1 MNCGECGMKLLSQDN
16 LCFYYKRDK
25 FVELMIKYEQTVFFE
40 DKFTLTR
47 DKREQYFIHCWGCNS
62 KIGTKHCFG
71 PNHADVMA
79 FGQGVVVLGRKLERR
94 DRWYN
99 LYKDPPYN
107 VISIRYIS
115 TFYGHPELTDIV
127 TRPLSIFYK
136 TYPINWPHTDDI
148 SHFTYDDVIMSDV
161 IPRDYQIT
169 ACIEALQNDLV
180 LVLPTGYGKT
190 LVASMTAARMKRL
203 NPHFMVLFIVDRIPL
218 VFQQAESI
226 STDTHLNVCPIT
238 SEFNTNLKRK
248 HLNQGYYDVLVST
261 AGAYLAL
268 EREVKI
274 SKFCLVVIDECHHA
288 TKSHDYVILLKMI
301 GKCDPRPRV
310 LGLTASPPSTKGNV
324 ISTKTELD
332 KFRKV
337 FFDAPICHNLCLA
350 KHVFADAKIVK
361 KVIQKDPSWKL
372 RDYQERLEKNLY
384 QLADAVNSC
393 SPDILVLK
401 EDWKQAKNRMQL
413 LTMLYHLKLKSDV
426 APEGHLKSMMK
437 ICDVME
443 ITEFLGITDAHK
455 SLEDIEGLGDLNPPK
470 ILSPRVEELFSIL
483 SELPRTSKIIV
494 FVRTRRMAH
503 MLTNILKEDHNI
515 NRKYSPLKIVGQSG
529 PFGMNWLNEQ
539 DAIIE
544 KFRNGNCNILVST
557 SVLEEGIDNPD
568 CDVVIRFDGVKSLI
582 SFTQSKGRA
591 RKWVESKFYIIIT
604 EDELAFTEEIE
615 LHEKLVKKVLTESY
629 DTQNEIP
636 SAITRRIQEEIAE
649 LERYKLPPPTECFP
663 QSSECVV
670 EFYLTGS
677 HQLFHVQDRIADYLF
692 TKFFLKVKLIDQA
705 DCNSQWKSKHIF
717 PPADSLLVLGLQT
730 LSPNIYQRYKLLS
743 VEWSFFIH
751 KVSKGIWTRIILPR
765 KRGQDIDSKWPIRTI
780 SWGKFRDKQIYD
792 LIKTY
797 RCEDGPNNGRFELF
811 PGRCIKL
818 SLPKAQLLIEIPF
831 TSLHRFI
838 LANWTKDDVTLYI
851 PLIHCPSISK
861 MSGRRLSCDDCEFLN
876 DFANSPVIGITLMY
890 NKSNWGQLWTF
901 LHYSSIF
908 PVPVFESRVEIDT
921 HLCETVESLLNH
933 PLYLDFKPMQDTL
946 WKLNVLK
953 SRRDICLPDQTIS
966 KILSDIN
973 ESNVKHVNCIGSALS
988 GLLSRLSI
996 NTTYY
1001 FFDLYEE
1008 FSRILRQIIYSTN
1021 PGPSP
1026 KLSRNFCFIEYA
1038 MVTPATVVPSQ
1049 PLLTQ
1054 CNRLYRTFCEERFLN
1069 LSFRDEHGEIL
1080 NNSDVMDRVERIIK
1094 NGILIN
1100 GLDFHFLVCSNSQLR
1115 SKSAIFIHISDPSR
1129 AVERIQ
1135 RIRHQLIG
1143 KSVITSETKYLSRI
1157 GLFCTSDYPVVKI
1170 PECHTFM
1177 LPDLFAENGGNLTD
1191 GNGKILKSSATKVF
1205 ERVKLKNNPT
1215 TDNTS
1220 AIQIR
1225 LAGLKGVLTIVEGEN
1240 DRDFKSVDQKH
1251 CFIMYR
1257 QSMKKIEW
1265 TDSMLC
1271 VVKVG
1276 KYNRLFLNTQMLTLL
1291 TSLQDTSVPSWDPK
1305 PRLREIFIETLENN
1319 AKLFTNLQTA
1329 NCALLSHLQN
1339 FSTNISEQFDILSE
1353 PYFTSLLRCIYT
1365 HNVKRMTKRF
1375 HIPMEDGC
1383 LLMGIPDPIGVLA
1396 DGQVYITYRKSS
1408 DSSIERKTGR
1418 VLVYKNPCLHPG
1430 DLLTP
1435 TAVDKEE
1442 LHNLHNVIVF
1452 PITGRVSLPACS
1464 GGGDL
1469 DGDEFAVIWDKDI
1482 VPPETAT
1489 ISPLDYERVLQEYK
1503 QKPEAMP
1510 LNLAQQPTVQDR
1522 NIPFHLDANI
1532 QSILAQSYCRLITN
1546 NLLGIISHYHVAIS
1560 DMQPDGARDSLAIE
1574 LAQLASIAVDAPKT
1588 NVFPTIPDKA
1598 KRLLSERGYPDFM
1611 EKTDNTSYL
1620 SNKLLGELY
1629 QSARAVCFGLDG
1641 SEDIL
1646 NYHGLNDFR
1655 QKAPGNLHIDVFK
1668 IPGYEEYQEDAEMRY
1683 LEYENSLRAIMLSL
1697 GIETEAEVMLCLVLN
1712 CHPLLSVDKG
1722 KVTRTLEA
1730 ATTCLVEEF
1739 REKFYRGTP
1748 EKEYPT
1754 KAAAWYIKAYK
1765 QQQKDDVTFLSFP
1778 WIVGEELCKI
1788 VHMYNNPVHTKHNLH
1803 VQIGTSAREYIS
1815 RNGDNILN
1823 IVDGKISMLPK
1834 IHSVVN
1840 KYAYKACNLQEAAG
1854 TNDFFKIEAYG
1865 SVTKYLCE
1873 LQSDLDVC
1881 VSLTDFGIDSI
1892 PESDKYKELDI
1903 NKQRKHIL
1911 KSFIS
1916 PPLGDISSSK
1926 TEKFTGFPYLNC
1938 KMDSQDERCIEIS
1951 VDITVQSDGVLKADY
1966 ILGLYHETG
1975 GVFFGFL
1982 WLLVHWARHV
1992 GILKCRDS
2000 EDNTSILITAQFEAL
2015 VLHIFNKMTCKPN
2028 QSDSEIDTSLYFIL
2042 CELKDPSLDKVLGLM
2057 LEEFFWL
2064 GYKITSSDAFDL
2076 VYTWPIKDVPT
2087 HTIRTA
2093 ALRDISVLLFQAWHC
2108 IVYTRDVSKLFDR
2121 SRVLL
2126 SFSKRFST
2134 FMSNYL
2140 RTSTHFLENTLSNSS
2155 GAQIHIDVRDQYIHI
2170 TAHGPASAIHKLSK
2184 EVSLLES
2191 NTALTKSYKSTT
2203 SHYILEGSLALVMS
2217 NYPNRSK
2224 VMLTAFDHGLCRE
2237 HHFRN
2242 NKNFLISVCNKTI
2255 ENWRNDGRTKI
2266 QRLLCNQLSHF
2277 PKGNKEMLNNL
2288 KCITRFGYFYILE
2301 GLGSFHSIGSS
2312 IYLEDFEKCLSKGR
2326 FNRKFDSVE
2335 ESINILD
2342 EYLKDL
2348 KIQSS
2353 PVQHVPDPIPEV
2365 EPRIPG
2371 INSTR
2376 LGPLSCAFCPG
2387 IKLVNSADHLQ
2398 SSKSVF
2404 MKSLEQCGFN
2414 KLDRCK
2420 RITWMICIQMTINR
2434 SVRIILDEHLKVID
2448 VSESPLVWML
2458 ATIVADRKTINNLK
2472 SHDVRLRTESSTPLE
2487 KGSNFFQMIFPEGID
2502 SPILIVN
2509 DKGFPTLTDH
2519 LTNMLMFLKHYR
2531 HVEFFQLQ
2539 NTIAK
2544 LTTGI
2549 EFTQQNLDLGRN
2561 FCELSLYHNE
2571 TELQEAVQSSD
2582 IDGQIQVI
2590 AGNAV
2595 SVSLKLSEC
2604 IYDNMD

>member
-1 MNCGECGMKLLSQDN
+1 MDCGECGIKLVPQDN
-16 LCFYYKRDK
+16 LCFFYKRDK
-25 FVELMIKYEQTVFFE
+25 FVELMIKYEQTIFFE
-40 DKFTLTR
+40 DKFTLTK
-47 DKREQYFIHCWGCNS
+47 DKREQYHIHCWGCNS

-79 FGQGVVVLGRKLERR
+79 FGQGVFVLGRKLERR

-99 LYKDPPYN
+99 LYQDPPYN
-107 VISIRYIS
+107 VISIRYIT
-115 TFYGHPELTDIV
+115 TFYGYPELTDII
-127 TRPLSIFYK
+127 THSLNTFHK
-136 TYPINWPHTDDI
+136 TYPINWPLTDDI

-169 ACIEALQNDLV
+169 AYIEALQNNLV

-203 NPHFMVLFIVDRIPL
+203 NPHFMVLFVVDRIPL

-248 HLNQGYYDVLVST
+248 QLNQGYYDVLVST

-301 GKCDPRPRV
+301 GQCDPRPRV

-332 KFRKV
+332 KFREV
-337 FFDAPICHNLCLA
+337 FFNAPICHNLCLD
-350 KHVFADAKIVK
+350 KHVFADAKIIK
-361 KVIQKDPSWKL
+361 QVISKEPLWEL
-372 RDYQERLEKNLY
+372 REYQERLERKLY
-384 QLADAVNSC
+384 LLANAVNSC
-393 SPDILVLK
+393 SPDLLILM
-401 EDWKQAKNRMQL
+401 EDWKQAKNRIQL

-426 APEGHLKSMMK
+426 VPEGHLKSMMK

-455 SLEDIEGLGDLNPPK
+455 LIEDIEGLEDLNPQK
-470 ILSPRVEELFSIL
+470 CLSPRVDELFSIL
-483 SELPRTSKIIV
+483 NQLPRTSKIIV
-494 FVRTRRMAH
+494 FVKTRRMAH
-503 MLTNILKEDHNI
+503 MLTNILKEDYSI
-515 NRKYSPLKIVGQSG
+515 NKKYSPLKIVGQSG

-591 RKWVESKFYIIIT
+591 RKWVESKFFIIISQ
-604 EDELAFTEEIE
+604 DELAFTEEIE
-615 LHEKLVKKVLTESY
+615 SHEKLVKEVLTNSY
-629 DTQNEIP
+629 DTHNEIP
-636 SAITRRIQEEIAE
+636 SAATRKIQEEIAE
-649 LERYKLPPPTECFP
+649 LEHKIPPLTECFP
-663 QSSECVV
+663 QSFECVV
-670 EFYLTGS
+670 EFYLSGS

-743 VEWSFFIH
+743 VGWSFYIH

-765 KRGQDIDSKWPIRTI
+765 KRGQDIDSKWPLRSI

-797 RCEDGPNNGRFELF
+797 RCESDISNNGRFELF
-811 PGRCIKL
+811 PERCIKL
-818 SLPKAQLLIEIPF
+818 SLPHLVIEIPF
-831 TSLHRFI
+831 ASIHRFI
-838 LANWTKDDVTLYI
+838 LTNWTKDDVTLYI
-851 PLIHCPSISK
+851 PLIHCPSIRK
-861 MSGRRLSCDDCEFLN
+861 LSGQRMSCDDCEILS
-876 DFANSPVIGITLMY
+876 DFANSPVIGITLLY
-890 NKSNWGQLWTF
+890 TKSNWGHLWLF

-933 PLYLDFKPMQDTL
+933 PLFLDCKPMQDTL
-946 WKLNVLK
+946 WKLNVLR

-973 ESNVKHVNCIGSALS
+973 ESNEKRINCIGSAIS
-988 GLLSRLSI
+988 FLLSRLSI

-1008 FSRILRQIIYSTN
+1008 FTRVVHKLSNTTN
-1021 PGPSP
+1021 PCPSP
-1026 KLSRNFCFIEYA
+1026 NLARNFCFIEYA
-1038 MVTPATVVPSQ
+1038 MVTPATVIPSQ

-1054 CNRLYRTFCEERFLN
+1054 CNRLYRTFYEERFLN
-1069 LSFRDEHGEIL
+1069 LSFRDEHGEML
-1080 NNSDVMDRVERIIK
+1080 NDSDFMERVKRIIK
-1094 NGILIN
+1094 NGIIIN
-1100 GLDFHFLVCSNSQLR
+1100 GLSFHFLVCSNSQLR
-1115 SKSAIFIHISDPSR
+1115 SRSAIFIQVTDPGR

-1135 RIRHQLIG
+1135 RIRDQLIG
-1143 KSVITSETKYLSRI
+1143 KSVITSETQYLSRI
-1157 GLFCTSDYPVVKI
+1157 GLFCTSDYPIVKI
-1170 PECHTFM
+1170 NECNTLM

-1191 GNGKILKSSATKVF
+1191 GNGKILKSIATKVF
-1205 ERVKLKNNPT
+1205 DRVKLKNNPT

-1225 LAGLKGVLTIVEGEN
+1225 LAGLKGVLTIVEDET
-1240 DRDFKSVDQKH
+1240 DRDFKSVDQKP
-1251 CFIMYR
+1251 CFILYR

-1276 KYNRLFLNTQMLTLL
+1276 KFNRLFLNIQMLTLL
-1291 TSLQDTSVPSWDPK
+1291 TSLKDTSEPPWDPK
-1305 PRLREIFIETLENN
+1305 PRLREIFSKALENN
-1319 AKLFTNLQTA
+1319 AKLFTDLQTA
-1329 NCALLSHLQN
+1329 NFALISNLQN
-1339 FSTNISEQFDILSE
+1339 YSTIISEQFDILSE
-1353 PYFTSLLRCIYT
+1353 PYFISLLRCIYT
-1365 HNVKRMTKRF
+1365 HNVKKMAKRF
-1375 HIPMEDGC
+1375 HIPIEHGC
-1383 LLMGIPDPIGVLA
+1383 ILMGIADPTGVLE
-1396 DGQVYITYRKSS
+1396 DGQVYITYQESS

-1435 TAVDKEE
+1435 TAVDKKE

-1482 VPPETAT
+1482 VPTETAT

-1503 QKPEAMP
+1503 QSLVAKPH
-1510 LNLAQQPTVQDR
+1510 NVAQQPTVQDR
-1522 NIPFHLDANI
+1522 NIPFHLDTNI
-1532 QSILAQSYCRLITN
+1532 QSILAQSYCRLISN
-1546 NLLGIISHYHVAIS
+1546 NQLGIISHYHVAIS

-1574 LAQLASIAVDAPKT
+1574 LAKLASLAVDAAKT

-1598 KRLLSERGYPDFM
+1598 KSLINERGYPDFM

-1620 SNKLLGELY
+1620 SKKLLGELY

-1641 SEDIL
+1641 SEDVL

-1655 QKAPGNLHIDVFK
+1655 KKAPGNLHIDVFK
-1668 IPGYEEYQEDAEMRY
+1668 IPGYEKHEKDAEIRY
-1683 LEYENSLRAIMLSL
+1683 LEYETSLRAIMLSL
-1697 GIETEAEVMLCLVLN
+1697 GIETEAEVMLCLVLS
-1712 CHPLLSVDKG
+1712 CHPLLSVDRG

-1748 EKEYPT
+1748 EDEYLS
-1754 KAAAWYIKAYK
+1754 KAAAWYIKAYE
-1765 QQQKDDVTFLSFP
+1765 QQQDVTFLSFP

-1788 VHMYNNPVHTKHNLH
+1788 ARMYKNPVHMTHNLH
-1803 VQIGTSAREYIS
+1803 LQIGTSAREYIS
-1815 RNGDNILN
+1815 RNNDNILN
-1823 IVDGKISMLPK
+1823 IVEEKKSMLPK
-1834 IHSVVN
+1834 IHSVIN
-1840 KYAYKACNLQEAAG
+1840 KYAYKACNLQEAAE

-1881 VSLTDFGIDSI
+1881 VSLTEFGINSI
-1892 PESDKYKELDI
+1892 PESDRYKELDI
-1903 NKQRKHIL
+1903 SKQRRHIL

-1916 PPLGDISSSK
+1916 PPLGDISCSK
-1926 TEKFTGFPYLNC
+1926 SEKFTGFPYLNC
-1938 KMDSQDERCIEIS
+1938 KIDSQDERCTEIS

-1966 ILGLYHETG
+1966 ILRLYRETG

-1982 WLLVHWARHV
+1982 WLLIHWARHV

-2015 VLHIFNKMTCKPN
+2015 VLHIYSKMTCKPN
-2028 QSDSEIDTSLYFIL
+2028 RRGCEIDTSLYFIL
-2042 CELKDPSLDKVLGLM
+2042 CELKDPTIDKVLGLM
-2057 LEEFFWL
+2057 LVEFFWL
-2064 GYKITSSDAFDL
+2064 GYKITSSEALDL
-2076 VYTWPIKDVPT
+2076 VYTWPIKDNPT

-2108 IVYTRDVSKLFDR
+2108 IVYTRDISKLFDQ

-2140 RTSTHFLENTLSNSS
+2140 RTSTHFLENTLYINS
-2155 GAQIHIDVRDQYIHI
+2155 GAQIHIDVRDQYVHL

-2217 NYPNRSK
+2217 NYPNKSK
-2224 VMLTAFDHGLCRE
+2224 VTLTPFDHGLCRD
-2237 HHFRN
+2237 HHYRN
-2242 NKNFLISVCNKTI
+2242 NKNFLISFCNNPFD
-2255 ENWRNDGRTKI
+2255 NWRNEGRNKI

-2277 PKGNKEMLNNL
+2277 PRGNKEMLCNL
-2288 KCITRFGYFYILE
+2288 KLITRFGYFYILE
-2301 GLGSFHSIGSS
+2301 GLGSFHNIGSS
-2312 IYLEDFEKCLSKGR
+2312 IYLEEFEKCLLKGR

-2342 EYLKDL
+2342 EYLRKL
-2348 KIQSS
+2348 EIQPSLI
-2353 PVQHVPDPIPEV
+2353 QHVPDLPPEV
-2365 EPRIPG
+2365 EPRIPK
-2371 INSTR
+2371 IDSTR
-2376 LGPLSCAFCPG
+2376 SGPLTCAFCPG
-2387 IKLVNSADHLQ
+2387 IKQVNSADQLK

-2404 MKSLEQCGFN
+2404 MKSLEQCGFT
-2414 KLDRCK
+2414 KLDKCK

-2448 VSESPLVWML
+2448 VGESPLVWMM
-2458 ATIVADRKTINNLK
+2458 ATIVADRNILNRSNA
-2472 SHDVRLRTESSTPLE
+2472 HDVRLRTESSIPLDR
-2487 KGSNFFQMIFPEGID
+2487 GSNFFQMIFPEGMD
-2502 SPILIVN
+2502 SPILTVN
-2509 DKGFPTLTDH
+2509 DFGFPTLTDH
-2519 LTNMLMFLKHYR
+2519 LNDKLMFLKHYH
-2531 HVEFFQLQ
+2531 HVEFFQL
-2539 NTIAK
+2539 NSTIAK

-2549 EFTQQNLDLGRN
+2549 EFTQQNLDYGRN
-2561 FCELSLYHNE
+2561 FCELSLYHNQ
-2571 TELQEAVQSSD
+2571 TELKEAVQCSD
-2582 IDGQIQVI
+2582 RDGQIQVI

-2595 SVSLKLSEC
+2595 DESLKLSEV
-2604 IYDNMD
+2604 IYNNMD